1 MANEM
6 LTIDG
11 RNGEGG
17 GQVLRTALSLS
28 VALGQP
34 VRVTHVRGK
43 RAKPGL
49 LRQHLTALRAAA
61 EISAGTAVGEL
72 GGSEIE
78 LRPGPVRAGA
88 YEFRIGS
95 AGSTL
100 LVLQTVLPPLL
111 LAGGPSTLVLE
122 GGTHNPLAP
131 PFEFVARAFAPLL
144 ARLGARLEL
153 ELVRPGFHPAGG
165 GVLCA
170 RITPPVRAMP
180 LELLEVFEHEV

>member
-1 MANEM
+1 MTSEL

-11 RNGEGG
+11 RTGEGG

-28 VALGQP
+28 VALGRP

-43 RAKPGL
+43 REKPGL

-61 EISAGTAVGEL
+61 EISGGTAVGEL
-72 GGSEIE
+72 SGAEAE
-78 LRPGPVRAGA
+78 LRPGPVRAGD

-100 LVLQTVLPPLL
+100 LVLQTVLSPLL
-111 LAGGPSTLVLE
+111 LADGPSTLLLE

-144 ARLGARLEL
+144 ARLGARLAF

-165 GVLCA
+165 GVLRA
-170 RITPPVRAMP
+170 HITPPEPALP
-180 LELLEVFEHEV
+180 LELLE